1 MPMPDDRRGRILREG
16 LSCVKL
22 HSPPVGAGGRGFRL
36 GKGEP
41 VAVEPETIRNVC
53 LIGHRDSGK
62 TSIAEG
68 MIGLAS
74 GQSGAAGGVFD
85 YTDEETERGMTLGMS
100 VANLEWKGRQVN
112 VLDTPG
118 DGGFVGD
125 AFVAQRV
132 ADCAILVV
140 HAQDP
145 IQVVTERVWRRGEKE
160 GIPHVIVVNHLDRE
174 RTDFGAVVEE
184 LRGRFGQAVVPLN
197 LPVGSENDLQ
207 GIYGLLTGTSFVDGE
222 QRKEIPE
229 GMEDEAKTQLFEAIA
244 ESDDTLLE
252 KYLEGEE
259 ITTEEAFDGIRKGIA
274 EGLIIPVLAASAE
287 RMIGID
293 RLLDVI
299 AGSAPSPSDLERWIT
314 EGGEEISCDPEG
326 PFAAYAFKTY
336 VDPYAGRL
344 SVLRVVGG
352 RCRSDEALTNP
363 RTDSSERLGGISH
376 LIGKEREPVDEAVA
390 GDIIAVAKLRDTATF
405 DTLCKPEKTMTFE
418 PVELPEPT
426 SAFAVGAKAHGE
438 EEKVFDAIRRM
449 VDEDPSLKLER
460 TEATGEDILAGLA
473 QMHVELALERIE
485 HRYGV
490 EVEARPPK
498 VPFMETITGSA
509 QAQGRYKKQTGGR
522 GQFGDARIELSP
534 LPRGSGFEFE
544 NGIVGGAIPRQFIPA
559 VEKGII
565 EAMQEGALAG
575 CPIVDVKVRLYDG
588 AFHSVDSSEA
598 AFKVAGSMAFK
609 NAFAQA
615 HPVLLEPY
623 VKVEILAPSEL
634 VGDIM
639 GDLSGRR
646 GRPMGIEQRGERQV
660 VQAEVPQVEMLT
672 YARDLRSITGG
683 RANFHVEFGHYEEVP
698 PNLVNKVLAANETGV
713 EEKV

>member
-1 MPMPDDRRGRILREG
+1 MPRPRGWAKGWNRREEE
-16 LSCVKL
+16 S
-22 HSPPVGAGGRGFRL
+22 
-36 GKGEP
+36 
-41 VAVEPETIRNVC
+41 VAVETETIRNVC
-53 LIGHRDSGK
+53 LIGHRGSGK

-74 GQSGAAGGVFD
+74 GRSGPTSGVLD
-85 YTDEETERGMTLGMS
+85 YTEEETERGMTLGMS
-100 VANLEWKGRQVN
+100 VASLGWKGLQVN

-184 LRGRFGQAVVPLN
+184 LRERFGQAVVPLN
-197 LPVGSENDLQ
+197 LPIGREDDLR
-207 GIYGLLTGTSFVDGE
+207 GIYGLLSGTAFVDGE
-222 QRKEIPE
+222 QREEVPE
-229 GMEDEAKTQLFEAIA
+229 GMEDEVEAATTQLFEAIA

-299 AGSAPSPSDLERWIT
+299 AGSAPSPVDRSRWINDK
-314 EGGEEISCDPEG
+314 GEEVSCDPDG
-326 PFAAYAFKTY
+326 PFAAYTFKTY

-344 SVLRVVGG
+344 SVLRVVSG

-363 RTDSSERLGGISH
+363 RTGSAERLGGISH

-405 DTLCKPEKTMTFE
+405 DTLCKPEKLISFE

-426 SAFAVGAKAHGE
+426 AAFAVGAKAHG
-438 EEKVFDAIRRM
+438 R
-449 VDEDPSLKLER
+449 
-460 TEATGEDILAGLA
+460 
-473 QMHVELALERIE
+473 
-485 HRYGV
+485 
-490 EVEARPPK
+490 
-498 VPFMETITGSA
+498 
-509 QAQGRYKKQTGGR
+509 
-522 GQFGDARIELSP
+522 
-534 LPRGSGFEFE
+534 
-544 NGIVGGAIPRQFIPA
+544 
-559 VEKGII
+559 
-565 EAMQEGALAG
+565 
-575 CPIVDVKVRLYDG
+575 
-588 AFHSVDSSEA
+588 
-598 AFKVAGSMAFK
+598 
-609 NAFAQA
+609 
-615 HPVLLEPY
+615 
-623 VKVEILAPSEL
+623 
-634 VGDIM
+634 
-639 GDLSGRR
+639 
-646 GRPMGIEQRGERQV
+646 
-660 VQAEVPQVEMLT
+660 
-672 YARDLRSITGG
+672 
-683 RANFHVEFGHYEEVP
+683 
-698 PNLVNKVLAANETGV
+698 
-713 EEKV
+713 

>member
-1 MPMPDDRRGRILREG
+1 M
-16 LSCVKL
+16 
-22 HSPPVGAGGRGFRL
+22 
-36 GKGEP
+36 
-41 VAVEPETIRNVC
+41 AVETETIRNVC
-53 LIGHRDSGK
+53 LIGHRGSGK

-74 GQSGAAGGVFD
+74 GRSAPTSGVLD

-160 GIPHVIVVNHLDRE
+160 GIPHVIVVNQLDRE
-174 RTDFGAVVEE
+174 RTDFGAVVEQ
-184 LRGRFGQAVVPLN
+184 LRERFGSVGQSVVPLN
-197 LPVGSENDLQ
+197 LPIGRENDLR
-207 GIYGLLTGTSFVDGE
+207 GIYGLLSGTSFVDGE
-222 QRKEIPE
+222 QRAEIPE
-229 GMEDEAKTQLFEAIA
+229 DMEDEVDAARTQLFEAIA

-287 RMIGID
+287 RVIGID

-299 AGSAPSPSDLERWIT
+299 AGSAPSPSDLDRWIT
-314 EGGEEISCDPEG
+314 EDGDEVPCDPDG

-344 SVLRVVGG
+344 SVLRIVGG

-363 RTDSSERLGGISH
+363 RTDSAERLGGISH
-376 LIGKEREPVDEAVA
+376 LTGKERSSVDEAIA
-390 GDIIAVAKLRDTATF
+390 GDIISVAKLRDSSTF
-405 DTLCKPEKTMTFE
+405 DSLCKPEKVISFE

-426 SAFAVGAKAHGE
+426 TAFAIEARARGE
-438 EEKVFDAIRRM
+438 EEKVFEAIRR
-449 VDEDPSLKLER
+449 VTDEDPSLKLER
-460 TEATGEDILAGLA
+460 SDDTGEDILAGLA
-473 QMHVELALERIE
+473 QMHVEFALERIQR
-485 HRYGV
+485 RYGV
-490 EVEARPPK
+490 EVEAKAPR
-498 VPFMETITGSA
+498 VPFKETISGSA
-509 QAQGRYKKQTGGR
+509 RAQGRYKKQTGGR

-534 LPRGSGFEFE
+534 LPRGEGFEFE

-565 EAMQEGALAG
+565 EAMRQGTIAG
-575 CPIVDVKVRLYDG
+575 YPVVDVKVRLYDG
-588 AFHSVDSSEA
+588 QFHTVDSSEA

-609 NAFAQA
+609 NAVADA
-615 HPVLLEPY
+615 NPVLLEPF
-623 VKVEILAPSEL
+623 VKVEVLAPTEL

-646 GRPMGIEQRGERQV
+646 GRPMGMEQRGERQV
-660 VQAEVPQVEMLT
+660 IQAEVPQIEMLT

-683 RANFHVEFGHYEEVP
+683 RANFHIESGHYEEVP
-698 PNLVNKVLAANETGV
+698 SNLVERVLAANAHA
-713 EEKV
+713 EEKEKVG

>member
-1 MPMPDDRRGRILREG
+1 
-16 LSCVKL
+16 
-22 HSPPVGAGGRGFRL
+22 
-36 GKGEP
+36 
-41 VAVEPETIRNVC
+41 VAIEPESIRNVC
-53 LIGHRDSGK
+53 LIGHRGSGK
-62 TSIAEG
+62 TALGEA
-68 MIGLAS
+68 MLGLAS
-74 GQSGAAGGVFD
+74 GRQGPAVGNVLD
-85 YTDEETERGMTLGMS
+85 YAEEEVERGMTLGMS
-100 VANLEWKGRQVN
+100 AAHLEWKGRQIN
-112 VLDTPG
+112 LLDTPG
-118 DGGFVGD
+118 DGGFIAD

-132 ADCAILVV
+132 ADCAVLVV

-160 GIPHVIVVNHLDRE
+160 DIPHIVVVNHLDRE
-174 RTDFGAVVEE
+174 RTDFNGVVEQ
-184 LRGRFGQAVVPLN
+184 LRDRFGQAVVPLN
-197 LPVGSENDLQ
+197 LPIGKEGGLKGV
-207 GIYGLLTGTSFVDGE
+207 YGLLSGTAFVDGQQTNE
-222 QRKEIPE
+222 LPD
-229 GMEDEAKTQLFEAIA
+229 GMEEEIEIARIQMLETIA

-259 ITTEEAFDGIRKGIA
+259 LTTQEMFEGIRKGIA
-274 EGLIIPVLAASAE
+274 DGLIIPVLAASVE
-287 RMIGID
+287 KMIGVD
-293 RLLDVI
+293 RVLDVV
-299 AGSAPSPSDLERWIT
+299 AGSAPSPVDRSRWTT
-314 EGGEEISCDPEG
+314 EEGEEVTCDPDG
-326 PFAAYAFKTY
+326 PFAAYVFKTY

-344 SVLRVVGG
+344 SVLRVVSG

-363 RTDSSERLGGISH
+363 RSGAAERLGGISH
-376 LIGKEREPVDEAVA
+376 LMGKERTNVDEAVA
-390 GDIIAVAKLRDTATF
+390 GDIVAVAKLRDTHTF
-405 DTLCKPEKTMTFE
+405 DTLSRPEAPMVFA

-426 SAFAVGAKAHGE
+426 TAFAVGAKTRGE
-438 EEKVFDAIRRM
+438 EEKVFEAIRR
-449 VDEDPSLKLER
+449 VADEDPSLSLGRSED
-460 TEATGEDILAGLA
+460 TGEDILSGLA
-473 QMHVELALERIE
+473 QMHVEFAIERIAR
-485 HRYGV
+485 RYGV
-490 EVEARPPK
+490 EVDARAPK
-498 VPFMETITGSA
+498 VPFKETISGTA

-544 NGIVGGAIPRQFIPA
+544 DGIVGGAIPRQFIPA

-565 EAMQEGALAG
+565 EAMREGSLAG
-575 CPIVDVKVRLYDG
+575 CPVVDVKVRLYDG

-609 NAFAQA
+609 SAFAQA
-615 HPVLLEPY
+615 NPVLLEPY
-623 VKVEILAPSEL
+623 VKVEVLAPTEL

-698 PNLVNKVLAANETGV
+698 PNLVDKVLAANETKV

>member
-1 MPMPDDRRGRILREG
+1 ML
-16 LSCVKL
+16 
-22 HSPPVGAGGRGFRL
+22 
-36 GKGEP
+36 
-41 VAVEPETIRNVC
+41 
-53 LIGHRDSGK
+53 
-62 TSIAEG
+62 
-68 MIGLAS
+68 GLAS
-74 GQSGAAGGVFD
+74 GRQGPAVGNVLD
-85 YTDEETERGMTLGMS
+85 YAEEEVERGMTLGMS
-100 VANLEWKGRQVN
+100 VAHLEWKGRQIN
-112 VLDTPG
+112 LLDTPG
-118 DGGFVGD
+118 DGGFIAD

-132 ADCAILVV
+132 ADCAVLVV

-160 GIPHVIVVNHLDRE
+160 DIPHIVVVNHLDRE
-174 RTDFGAVVEE
+174 RTDFNDVVEQ
-184 LRGRFGQAVVPLN
+184 LRDRFGQAVVPLN
-197 LPVGSENDLQ
+197 LPIGNEGGLKGV
-207 GIYGLLTGTSFVDGE
+207 YGLLSGIAFVDGQQTNE
-222 QRKEIPE
+222 VPD
-229 GMEDEAKTQLFEAIA
+229 GMEEEIEIARIQMLETIA

-259 ITTEEAFDGIRKGIA
+259 LTTQEMFEGIRKGIA
-274 EGLIIPVLAASAE
+274 DGLIIPVLAASVE
-287 RMIGID
+287 KMIGVD
-293 RLLDVI
+293 RVLDVV
-299 AGSAPSPSDLERWIT
+299 AGSAPSPVDRSRWTT
-314 EGGEEISCDPEG
+314 EEGEEVTCDPDG
-326 PFAAYAFKTY
+326 PFAAYVFKTY

-344 SVLRVVGG
+344 SVLRVVSG

-363 RTDSSERLGGISH
+363 RSGSAERLGGISH
-376 LIGKEREPVDEAVA
+376 LMGKERINVDEAVA
-390 GDIIAVAKLRDTATF
+390 GDVIAVAKLRDTHTF
-405 DTLCKPEKTMTFE
+405 DTLSRPEAPIVFA

-426 SAFAVGAKAHGE
+426 TAFAVGAKTRGE
-438 EEKVFDAIRRM
+438 EEKVFEAIRR
-449 VDEDPSLKLER
+449 VADEDPSLSLGRSED
-460 TEATGEDILAGLA
+460 TGEDILSGLA
-473 QMHVELALERIE
+473 QMHVEFAIERIAR
-485 HRYGV
+485 RYGV
-490 EVEARPPK
+490 EVDARAPK
-498 VPFMETITGSA
+498 VPFKETVSGTA

-544 NGIVGGAIPRQFIPA
+544 DGIVGGAIPRQFIPA

-565 EAMQEGALAG
+565 EAMHEGSLAG
-575 CPIVDVKVRLYDG
+575 CPVVDVKVRLYDG

-609 NAFAQA
+609 SAFAQA
-615 HPVLLEPY
+615 NPVLLEPY
-623 VKVEILAPSEL
+623 VKVEVLAPTEL

-698 PNLVNKVLAANETGV
+698 PNLVDKVLAANETKV

>member
-1 MPMPDDRRGRILREG
+1 
-16 LSCVKL
+16 
-22 HSPPVGAGGRGFRL
+22 
-36 GKGEP
+36 
-41 VAVEPETIRNVC
+41 VAVETETIRNVC
-53 LIGHRDSGK
+53 LIGHRGSGK

-74 GQSGAAGGVFD
+74 GRSGPTSGVLD

-100 VANLEWKGRQVN
+100 VANLQWKGRQVN

-125 AFVAQRV
+125 AFIAQRV

-174 RTDFGAVVEE
+174 RTDFGAVVDE
-184 LRGRFGQAVVPLN
+184 LRERFGQAVVPLN
-197 LPVGSENDLQ
+197 LPIGSENDLK

-222 QRKEIPE
+222 QRQEIPE
-229 GMEDEAKTQLFEAIA
+229 GMEDEVDAAKTQLFEAIA
-244 ESDDTLLE
+244 ENDDTLLE

-274 EGLIIPVLAASAE
+274 GGFIIPVLAASSE

-299 AGSAPSPSDLERWIT
+299 AGSAPSPSDLERWYTPISHKDSPLFIT
-314 EGGEEISCDPEG
+314 EEGEEIPCDPEG
-326 PFAAYAFKTY
+326 PFAAYVFKTY

-344 SVLRVVGG
+344 SVLRIVSG

-376 LIGKEREPVDEAVA
+376 LVGKEREPVDEAVA

-405 DTLCKPEKTMTFE
+405 DTLCKPEKPMSFE

-426 SAFAVGAKAHGE
+426 AAFAVGAKARGE
-438 EEKVFDAIRRM
+438 EEKVFEAIRRM

-460 TEATGEDILAGLA
+460 TEATGEDILSGLA

-485 HRYGV
+485 HLYGV

-498 VPFMETITGSA
+498 VPLMETITGSA

-534 LPRGSGFEFE
+534 LPPGSGFEFE

-565 EAMQEGALAG
+565 EAMAG
-575 CPIVDVKVRLYDG
+575 GNIAGYPVVDVKVRLQDG
-588 AFHSVDSSEA
+588 AFHSVDSSEN

-609 NAFAQA
+609 NAVEKA

-623 VKVEILAPSEL
+623 VKVEVLTPSEL

-639 GDLSGRR
+639 GDLSSRR
-646 GRPMGIEQRGERQV
+646 GRPMGVEQRGERQII
-660 VQAEVPQVEMLT
+660 QAEVPQIEMLT

-683 RANFHVEFGHYEEVP
+683 RANFHVEAGHYEEVP
-698 PNLVNKVLAANETGV
+698 PNLVEKVLAANEREG
-713 EEKV
+713 EKAAS

>member
-1 MPMPDDRRGRILREG
+1 MAIQ
-16 LSCVKL
+16 
-22 HSPPVGAGGRGFRL
+22 
-36 GKGEP
+36 
-41 VAVEPETIRNVC
+41 PESIRNVC
-53 LIGHRDSGK
+53 LIGHRGSGK
-62 TSIAEG
+62 TALGEA
-68 MIGLAS
+68 MLGLAS
-74 GQSGAAGGVFD
+74 GRQGPAAGNVLD
-85 YTDEETERGMTLGMS
+85 YAEEEVERGMTLGMS
-100 VANLEWKGRQVN
+100 VAHLEWKGRQIN
-112 VLDTPG
+112 LLDTPG
-118 DGGFVGD
+118 DGGFIAD

-132 ADCAILVV
+132 ADCAVLVV

-160 GIPHVIVVNHLDRE
+160 DIPHIVVVNHLDRE
-174 RTDFGAVVEE
+174 RTDFGDVVEQ
-184 LRGRFGQAVVPLN
+184 LRDRFGQAVVPLN
-197 LPVGSENDLQ
+197 LPIGKEGGLKGV
-207 GIYGLLTGTSFVDGE
+207 YGLLSGTAFVDGQQTNE
-222 QRKEIPE
+222 VPE
-229 GMEDEAKTQLFEAIA
+229 GMEEEVEVARIQMLETIA

-252 KYLEGEE
+252 KYLEGEDL
-259 ITTEEAFDGIRKGIA
+259 TTQEMFEGIRKGIA
-274 EGLIIPVLAASAE
+274 DGLIIPVLAASVE
-287 RMIGID
+287 KMIGVD
-293 RLLDVI
+293 RVLDVI
-299 AGSAPSPSDLERWIT
+299 AGSAPSPADRSRWMT
-314 EGGEEISCDPEG
+314 EEGEEIPCNPEG

-344 SVLRVVGG
+344 SVLRVVSG

-363 RTDSSERLGGISH
+363 RTGAAERLGGISH
-376 LIGKEREPVDEAVA
+376 LMGKERANVDEAVA
-390 GDIIAVAKLRDTATF
+390 GDVIAVAKLRDTHTF
-405 DTLCKPEKTMTFE
+405 DTLCRPEAPMVFA

-426 SAFAVGAKAHGE
+426 TAFAVGAKTRGE
-438 EEKVFDAIRRM
+438 EEKVFEAIRK
-449 VDEDPSLKLER
+449 VADEDPSLSLGRSED
-460 TEATGEDILAGLA
+460 TGEDILSGLA
-473 QMHVELALERIE
+473 QMHVEFAIERIAR
-485 HRYGV
+485 RYGV
-490 EVEARPPK
+490 EVEARAPK
-498 VPFMETITGSA
+498 VPFKETISGTA

-559 VEKGII
+559 VEKGIV

-575 CPIVDVKVRLYDG
+575 CPVVDVKVRLYDG

-609 NAFAQA
+609 SAFAQA
-615 HPVLLEPY
+615 NPILLEPY
-623 VKVEILAPSEL
+623 VKVEVLAPTEL

-698 PNLVNKVLAANETGV
+698 PNLVDKVLAANETEV